1 VLTMPPEPGAAKPR
15 IGPRM
20 REIANF
26 ASTVPGR
33 SLSDALGAAGIS
45 SRGRSS
51 ARAPVYRAEA
61 AGLIIF
67 DHVRSNLTRVFANL
81 ADRAQYYADREEEEL
96 SEVRTLSDV
105 VSALPGCSKAG
116 ALRAAGVP
124 VHGLN
129 KAIAAGLILVDYE
142 RANRCH
148 LFATET
154 DRRRWYLRRELLQPG
169 AAAERVAEIRAEV
182 SALEA
187 ERAATWT
194 DGPRRGLAAG

>member
-1 VLTMPPEPGAAKPR
+1 MTMPPEPGARKPR

-26 ASTVPGR
+26 AAAVPGGC
-33 SLSDALGAAGIS
+33 LSDALDAAGIS

-67 DHVRSNLTRVFANL
+67 DRVRTNLTRVFANE

-96 SEVRTLSDV
+96 SEIRTLADV

-116 ALRAAGVP
+116 ALRAADVP
-124 VHGLN
+124 VHVLN
-129 KAIAAGLILVDYE
+129 KAIAAGLVLVEFE

-169 AAAERVAEIRAEV
+169 TLAERVAEIQAEV
-182 SALEA
+182 GALEA

-194 DGPRRGLAAG
+194 DSD